1 MTGHG
6 HVKQKYQLKQ
16 TNVKA
21 MVTHKGYQH
30 LPFNKAIILK
40 EMIKSLQKIIKFY
53 LLNHNLKKSPFWGP
67 YKTVNN

>member
-16 TNVKA
+16 TNVKV

-40 EMIKSLQKIIKFY
+40 EMIKSLQKIIKLY
-53 LLNHNLKKSPFWGP
+53 LLNHNLKKSPFLGDI
-67 YKTVNN
+67 V